1 MENIV
6 MFIVGTII
14 FLLYMIGYLFMVTK
28 QNQLQDEEIKK
39 RSFQVRKNALL
50 DTEGFTIGGSISRVK
65 SKSKTNKATSK

>member
-1 MENIV
+1 

-14 FLLYMIGYLFMVTK
+14 FLLYMIGYLFMVKK

-65 SKSKTNKATSK
+65 SKSKANKATSK